1 MVKKKFMKLISLI
14 SRVFL
19 AWTFFLKNLAQCVS
33 PCRTL
38 FFWQQKPRRVVQ
50 FGFGPSCIIMWA
62 FFLVLLK
69 LSIFFVKSNAQILSN
84 SMAGVV
90 NTSGMRYFNEG
101 IGFINKVT
109 ISEVKNYALHE
120 NLICAFPLSHSGPET

>member
-1 MVKKKFMKLISLI
+1 MSV
-14 SRVFL
+14 L
-19 AWTFFLKNLAQCVS
+19 AGHI
-33 PCRTL
+33 
-38 FFWQQKPRRVVQ
+38 FWQQKPRRVVQ

-109 ISEVKNYALHE
+109 ISEVKNYGQKIE
-120 NLICAFPLSHSGPET
+120 KSPSKKTREIK